1 MITREKSE
9 NKMQSQDTFS
19 YKPVFIGKFSLYP
32 KSVEKLHQILI
43 KTNNHRIHQTQKHPY
58 INIENLP

>member
-1 MITREKSE
+1 
-9 NKMQSQDTFS
+9 MQSQDTFS